1 MITRYTSPKVSEPA
15 PKLWSNCIVCDGIA
29 YIAGLTS
36 RNADGVTIDGKDEY
50 EQTKIIFEK
59 HKALIEV
66 AGGTMADFTKLTI
79 YVTRIQNNEMVW
91 KARAEFFE
99 GNFPACSLVEVSNL
113 ANPDSVNTAVLTN
126 NQNQLY
132 ITTHDS
138 RWQITNNWT
147 PYINPDTDAYYLA
160 ETTFGID
167 FDNNGSVGASPINN
181 APVLTGQQYIFTT
194 FEVGQEFTLW
204 TSGLLTPA

>member
-79 YVTRIQNNEMVW
+79 FLTRIQNNDMVW

-113 ANPDSVNTAVLTN
+113 ASPEIYVEIEDVAHIGKGVNK
-126 NQNQLY
+126 
-132 ITTHDS
+132 
-138 RWQITNNWT
+138 
-147 PYINPDTDAYYLA
+147 
-160 ETTFGID
+160 
-167 FDNNGSVGASPINN
+167 
-181 APVLTGQQYIFTT
+181 
-194 FEVGQEFTLW
+194 
-204 TSGLLTPA
+204 

>member
-79 YVTRIQNNEMVW
+79 YVTRIQNNKMVW

-113 ANPDSVNTAVLTN
+113 ASPEIYVEIEGVAH
-126 NQNQLY
+126 
-132 ITTHDS
+132 IGK
-138 RWQITNNWT
+138 
-147 PYINPDTDAYYLA
+147 
-160 ETTFGID
+160 GIHK
-167 FDNNGSVGASPINN
+167 
-181 APVLTGQQYIFTT
+181 
-194 FEVGQEFTLW
+194 
-204 TSGLLTPA
+204 

>member
-66 AGGTMADFTKLTI
+66 TGGTMADFTKLTI
-79 YVTRIQNNEMVW
+79 FVTRIQNNEMVW

-113 ANPDSVNTAVLTN
+113 ASPEIYVEIEGVAH
-126 NQNQLY
+126 
-132 ITTHDS
+132 IGKG
-138 RWQITNNWT
+138 
-147 PYINPDTDAYYLA
+147 INK
-160 ETTFGID
+160 
-167 FDNNGSVGASPINN
+167 
-181 APVLTGQQYIFTT
+181 
-194 FEVGQEFTLW
+194 
-204 TSGLLTPA
+204 

>member
-36 RNADGVTIDGKDEY
+36 RNADGITIDGKDEY

-66 AGGTMADFTKLTI
+66 AGGTIADFTKLTI
-79 YVTRIQNNEMVW
+79 YVTRIQNNKMVW

-113 ANPDSVNTAVLTN
+113 ASPKIYVEIEGVAHIGKGVNK
-126 NQNQLY
+126 
-132 ITTHDS
+132 
-138 RWQITNNWT
+138 
-147 PYINPDTDAYYLA
+147 
-160 ETTFGID
+160 F
-167 FDNNGSVGASPINN
+167 
-181 APVLTGQQYIFTT
+181 
-194 FEVGQEFTLW
+194 
-204 TSGLLTPA
+204 

>member
-1 MITRYTSPKVSEPA
+1 MITRYTSPKVGEPA

-79 YVTRIQNNEMVW
+79 YVTRIQNNKMVW

-113 ANPDSVNTAVLTN
+113 ASPEIYL
-126 NQNQLY
+126 
-132 ITTHDS
+132 S
-138 RWQITNNWT
+138 RKHI
-147 PYINPDTDAYYLA
+147 
-160 ETTFGID
+160 
-167 FDNNGSVGASPINN
+167 
-181 APVLTGQQYIFTT
+181 
-194 FEVGQEFTLW
+194 
-204 TSGLLTPA
+204 

>member
-1 MITRYTSPKVSEPA
+1 MIIRYTSPKVSEPA

-36 RNADGVTIDGKDEY
+36 RNADGMTIDGKDEY

-79 YVTRIQNNEMVW
+79 YVTRIQNNKMVW

-113 ANPDSVNTAVLTN
+113 ANPEIYVEIEGIAHLGKGVQKN
-126 NQNQLY
+126 N
-132 ITTHDS
+132 S
-138 RWQITNNWT
+138 
-147 PYINPDTDAYYLA
+147 
-160 ETTFGID
+160 
-167 FDNNGSVGASPINN
+167 
-181 APVLTGQQYIFTT
+181 
-194 FEVGQEFTLW
+194 
-204 TSGLLTPA
+204 